1 MANIKYLPPE
11 PTVAEPPGGSER
23 ASVLVD
29 VSALP
34 AISRRRALNERLLD
48 GTCASNIGRR
58 PAKRRFSREDV
69 ELLLLVTHERFGGEG
84 GLLRRQAVLAL
95 GGIDS
100 DEAIRR
106 LVDLTVDPA
115 EHDGIRIAALGALD
129 GRGRELIDQLCEDLS
144 PAVREYALRLRGAI
158 KPERR
163 HRPGQVPQDRTD
175 CREEDE
181 ARCKDWQPTSH
192 VADNE

>member
-11 PTVAEPPGGSER
+11 PTVAEPPGGSVR

-29 VSALP
+29 ISALS
-34 AISRRRALNERLLD
+34 AVRRRRELNERLLEA
-48 GTCASNIGRR
+48 TCALSG
-58 PAKRRFSREDV
+58 PANWRFDHEDL
-69 ELLLLVTHERFGGEG
+69 ELLLLVTHERFGGESA
-84 GLLRRQAVLAL
+84 LLRREAVLAL

-106 LVDLTVDPA
+106 LMDLTVDPA
-115 EHDGIRIAALGALD
+115 EHDGIRIAALGALEA
-129 GRGRELIDQLCEDLS
+129 RGRELIDQLCEDLS

-175 CREEDE
+175 CREADE
-181 ARCKDWQPTSH
+181 GVVRTGSQRGTSRTT
-192 VADNE
+192 NE